1 MDGNYTLEVIKQTQ
15 LARKEMAIGVS
26 TQYVCNTLDRPITVT
41 LKSMKI
47 GRKDEKVDIVVPI
60 NVAKYS
66 KYLCDINAELDVGEA
81 VPYVSPNFGDA
92 HMISII
98 NFYNENEGKITD
110 KPILMAKIPTDEYFE
125 KQFIKNIKDRP
136 ETEVKVIDSL
146 FNIMLTAD
154 YFGFESYIGAAAHF
168 IFKRSFYKSMPER
181 KKYLENIFYI
191 LPLYSDQVNWVETLS
206 DISHQLAT
214 ILLQTLYGVT
224 MENYKE
230 VFKYVNPALLNGM

>member
-1 MDGNYTLEVIKQTQ
+1 MDGNYTLEVIKKTQ

-26 TQYVCNTLDRPITVT
+26 TQYVCNTLDRPITVN
-41 LKSMKI
+41 LQSKKKSD
-47 GRKDEKVDIVVPI
+47 RVDVVVPM

-66 KYLCDINAELDVGEA
+66 KYLCDISAELDAGEI
-81 VPYVSPNFGDA
+81 VPYVSPDFREA

-98 NFYNENEGKITD
+98 NFYNENEGKIID

-125 KQFIKNIKDRP
+125 KQFDRIIKDNP
-136 ETEVKVIDSL
+136 ANEVKVIDSL
-146 FNIMLTAD
+146 FSIMLTAD

-168 IFKRSFYKSMPER
+168 IFKRSFYKTMPDR

-191 LPLYSDQVNWVETLS
+191 LPLYSDNVNWVDTLYN
-206 DISHQLAT
+206 ISPQLAT